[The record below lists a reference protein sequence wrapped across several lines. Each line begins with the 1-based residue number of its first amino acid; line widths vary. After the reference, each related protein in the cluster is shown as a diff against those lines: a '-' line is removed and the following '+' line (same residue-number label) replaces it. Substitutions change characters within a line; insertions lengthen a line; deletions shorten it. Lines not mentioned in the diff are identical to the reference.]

1 MGQEEGRSGPIMID
15 TLHVV
20 FNVNTFVAA
29 IRIST
34 PIALAA
40 VGGAFSERAGII
52 NIGLEGMILF
62 GAFAG
67 VLGSFFSGSPW
78 AGVLLAIV
86 FGGLLGYVLALF
98 TLRFRADHV
107 VAGVA
112 LNIVSLGA
120 TTWLMQIL
128 WGSRGCS
135 PNVNGLT
142 EISLPVIRSIPLV
155 GELFGTHSPLVY
167 LMFALVLAGWII
179 LFKTPLGLRIRII
192 GEHPEAADTMG
203 IKIKNIQYF
212 SVILSGMLAGLGG
225 AYLSLGHLSS
235 FSMNMSAGRG
245 YMALAANIIGQ
256 WNPFG
261 CLLASYLFAYTD
273 AVQMRVQSLN
283 IGIANELIQMLPY
296 ILTILVLA
304 GAVIRSRPPA
314 SLGKHYE
321 GKR

>member
-1 MGQEEGRSGPIMID
+1 MITD
-15 TLHVV
+15 ILSVI
-20 FNVNTFVAA
+20 FSVNTFVAA

-40 VGGAFSERAGII
+40 MGGAFSERAGII

-67 VLGSFFSGSPW
+67 VLGSFFTGSPW
-78 AGVLLAIV
+78 LGVLSSIL
-86 FGGLLGYVLALF
+86 FGGLLGYLFALF
-98 TLRFRADHV
+98 TIKFRADHV
-107 VAGVA
+107 VTGVA
-112 LNIVSLGA
+112 LNIFSLGA
-120 TTWLMQIL
+120 TTWLMQVF

-135 PNVNGLT
+135 PNVNGL
-142 EISLPVIRSIPLV
+142 SVISIPFIEGIPLL
-155 GELFGTHSPLVY
+155 GKLLGTHSPLVY
-167 LMFALVLAGWII
+167 LMFILVFAGWIL

-192 GEHPEAADTMG
+192 GEHPEAADTLG
-203 IKIKNIQYF
+203 IRIKRIQYF
-212 SVILSGMLAGLGG
+212 CVILSGILAGLGG
-225 AYLSLGHLSS
+225 AYLSLGHLNS

-245 YMALAANIIGQ
+245 YMALAANIFGK

-261 CLLASYLFAYTD
+261 GFLASYLFAYTD
-273 AVQMRVQSLN
+273 AAQMRLQGLN
-283 IGIANELIQMLPY
+283 IGIANELIRMFPY

-321 GKR
+321 TNR